1 MLMEFA
7 LHPSD
12 GERLPR
18 SKLFAHGRPRYRPT
32 RLVWHDTADRVLQS
46 QGLILEERRGQW
58 VLTRLF
64 PGTAAWLPAQTP
76 PVIAQSALLP
86 ELAPLLPEG
95 LAQRAMFEGKTAVY
109 AVTTATG
116 ALTMTLLRGA
126 IGEIPVCRLTLDG
139 PDAAVRDLAASLAG
153 AFQLTVPLASLAA
166 EAIGIVDGQPPV
178 PRRLGPPRPALDQ
191 SVAGAFAHTIG
202 HLTDVLLHYAPAAA
216 TQGPDTEPVH
226 QMRVAVRRAR
236 SAIAVFRHGLDCPD
250 VSAANRDLKAL
261 GAVLGPTRDWDVFV
275 TETLP
280 RIEASFSGDKRLHRL
295 IQAAQARRTACHTA
309 LYAYLASPAFRC
321 LGVELAW
328 LCASDLWVETLS
340 PDARAA
346 SALPPADFAAHVLQ
360 RRWRKVMATGKA
372 IADLDVPALHGL
384 RLRAKQAR
392 SAMEIFR
399 SADRTKATERLIRRL
414 SRLQEQ
420 LGVLNDGAVA
430 GSLLDELG
438 GAGGRHGYAA
448 GLVLGF
454 LGAAAASQRPRILRA
469 WDKFRR
475 TPRFWT

>member
-18 SKLFAHGRPRYRPT
+18 SKFFTRGRPRYSHT
-32 RLVWHDTADRVLQS
+32 RLVWHDTADRALQS

-58 VLTRLF
+58 VLARLF
-64 PGTAAWLPAQTP
+64 PGAAEWLPALAP
-76 PVIAQSALLP
+76 PVIAQSALLS
-86 ELAPLLPEG
+86 ELAHMLPDG
-95 LAQRAMFEGKTAVY
+95 TAPRAVFEGKTATY
-109 AVTTATG
+109 AVTTEAG
-116 ALTMTLLRGA
+116 AVSMTLLRGA
-126 IGEIPVCRLTLDG
+126 VGDTPVCRLTLDG
-139 PDAAVRDLAASLAG
+139 ADAAVRDLAGLLAT
-153 AFQLTVPLASLAA
+153 AFQFAVPLASLAA

-178 PRRLGPPRPALDQ
+178 PRRLGPPRPALDR

-202 HLTDVLLHYAPAAA
+202 HLTDVLLHYGPLAA

-250 VSAANRDLKAL
+250 VAAANRDLKAL

-280 RIEASFSGDKRLHRL
+280 RIEAAFPGDKRLQRL
-295 IQAAQARRTACHTA
+295 GKASQAFRTACHTA
-309 LYAYLASPAFRC
+309 LNAYLTSPAFRR

-328 LCASDLWVETLS
+328 LCGSDLWLETLG
-340 PDARAA
+340 PDARLAA
-346 SALPPADFAAHVLQ
+346 ALPPAEFAAHVLQ

-392 SAMEIFR
+392 YAMEIFR
-399 SADRTKATERLIRRL
+399 PPGHAKAAERLIRRL

-430 GSLLDELG
+430 GGLLDELG

-448 GLVLGF
+448 GLIMGF
-454 LGAAAASQRPRILRA
+454 LGASAVGQRPRILRA
-469 WDKFRR
+469 WEKFRR
-475 TPRFWT
+475 TPRFWN